1 MTLESLEKLLCQMHS
16 EKSLK
21 EQPEQKMV
29 LKDMEQ
35 VMVVI
40 ITKKKKQLHEEW
52 NKSKEI
58 ESGVLPR
65 SLGTMVQTE
74 PKKRDTLENIETEKK
89 EV

>member
-1 MTLESLEKLLCQMHS
+1 MRK
-16 EKSLK
+16 
-21 EQPEQKMV
+21 
-29 LKDMEQ
+29 
-35 VMVVI
+35 
-40 ITKKKKQLHEEW
+40 W